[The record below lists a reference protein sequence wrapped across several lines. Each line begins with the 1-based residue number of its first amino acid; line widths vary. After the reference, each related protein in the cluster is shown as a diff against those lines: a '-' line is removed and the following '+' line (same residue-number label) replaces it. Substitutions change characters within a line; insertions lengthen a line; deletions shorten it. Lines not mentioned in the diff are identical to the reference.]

1 MRAIAIIIA
10 AASVAVTAFV
20 ALAAPVGLATVKV
33 GGGKAAIARCDTNG
47 FTISYGLSG
56 SNVASVTVAGIA
68 DPGCEGASIDAR
80 LTDTAGTSIGS
91 GSGTVATDAGTTDN
105 SVTLT
110 MSPTPA
116 ETSVSGIRIV
126 LRGP

>member
-1 MRAIAIIIA
+1 MRVIAVTIA
-10 AASVAVTAFV
+10 ATVVAASAFV
-20 ALAAPVGLATVKV
+20 ALAAPLGLATTNV
-33 GGGKAAIARCDTNG
+33 GGSEAAIARCDTNG

-56 SNVASVTVAGIA
+56 SNVNSVTVAAIA
-68 DPGCEGASIDAR
+68 DPGCEGATVDAR
-80 LTDTAGTSIGS
+80 LTDSAGTSIGS
-91 GSGTVATDAGTTDN
+91 GTGTVPTDAGTVDN